1 MYRHLC
7 LPQMIEEDLF
17 FPGQSP
23 DPLSPSRSPTPI
35 PYSTTPD
42 TSTHYPPNGT
52 YHNLNEQRNLSEFGS
67 AVTITDATTG
77 PHIYPPRL
85 PSTIGTTSML
95 TIPSSI
101 HNTDTINLPGSLD
114 LLYSDN
120 LRPAPGAPLNPRDHS
135 LLEYIYTEMHAARF
149 INLSPLSLLANS
161 LPVYFESGFGSHS
174 PIAHFWLTDESIAD
188 VRSHAP
194 IMFMFPPPD
203 LKQQHSRSID
213 ERGASESTSKTQR
226 SHTGSAT
233 SATLIGGRQILDH
246 SQQYVILDESAVGPG
261 TITARQKASSGF
273 LHLSSTTSS
282 TTTNTVFPTSNSSLV
297 SSETFPLSEEH
308 PTSAAATVCSRIA
321 GEDIDATSWLNTL
334 PNQRLKFDLQSLNL
348 HLSTRVT
355 EILAC
360 AEAMW
365 EWICEYQDTRRSHR
379 GQQLHMHKEHSQLRN
394 AHPGERG
401 GVHRFSTELIG
412 MSRAEL
418 DVLLTRF
425 ELCVTCSSRR
435 VLADELILGSA
446 TCAIASIW
454 SPASPPHS
462 TLLLRRSHSQLTA
475 KRSTTPV
482 RSGRSTKTNSA
493 RDSGPVPPE
502 PHSRRVLTSH
512 WS

>member
-1 MYRHLC
+1 
-7 LPQMIEEDLF
+7 
-17 FPGQSP
+17 
-23 DPLSPSRSPTPI
+23 
-35 PYSTTPD
+35 
-42 TSTHYPPNGT
+42 
-52 YHNLNEQRNLSEFGS
+52 
-67 AVTITDATTG
+67 
-77 PHIYPPRL
+77 
-85 PSTIGTTSML
+85 
-95 TIPSSI
+95 
-101 HNTDTINLPGSLD
+101 
-114 LLYSDN
+114 
-120 LRPAPGAPLNPRDHS
+120 
-135 LLEYIYTEMHAARF
+135 
-149 INLSPLSLLANS
+149 
-161 LPVYFESGFGSHS
+161 
-174 PIAHFWLTDESIAD
+174 
-188 VRSHAP
+188 
-194 IMFMFPPPD
+194 
-203 LKQQHSRSID
+203 
-213 ERGASESTSKTQR
+213 
-226 SHTGSAT
+226 
-233 SATLIGGRQILDH
+233 
-246 SQQYVILDESAVGPG
+246 
-261 TITARQKASSGF
+261 
-273 LHLSSTTSS
+273 
-282 TTTNTVFPTSNSSLV
+282 
-297 SSETFPLSEEH
+297 
-308 PTSAAATVCSRIA
+308 
-321 GEDIDATSWLNTL
+321 LNTL